1 MKKLH
6 ILTNDESG
14 IAVVVTILILAL
26 LTLMA
31 MTASRDTIVE
41 LNILRNDL
49 VYKDH
54 LYRAEAAALEGV
66 QWIDNAA
73 AGTLTDF
80 TATAFLNPND
90 VDLNALDL
98 NDGIWN
104 ISGADPYQNPA
115 QIIDG
120 YTIVDDTGPI
130 DLSADSNIF
139 SYKIYGFYNQ
149 INGRNRGQSMV
160 ELGYKKRF

>member
-1 MKKLH
+1 M
-6 ILTNDESG
+6 
-14 IAVVVTILILAL
+14 AVVVTVMILAL
-26 LTLMA
+26 LTIIA

-66 QWIDNAA
+66 QWVDNAD

-80 TATAFLNPND
+80 AATAFLNPND
-90 VDLNALDL
+90 VDLNTLDL
-98 NDGIWN
+98 NDGRWN
-104 ISGADPYQNPA
+104 LSGADPFQNPA

-130 DLSADSNIF
+130 DLSADSNVF

-149 INGRNRGQSMV
+149 PNGRNRGQSMI